1 MGGGNRT
8 LLLMR
13 HARAENGHGLQDF
26 DRPLTDRGR
35 SQAEAVGRLLAERG
49 YAPDHVICSAAM
61 RTRQTLDGVLGA
73 MDLASRPEVDYSEAA
88 YSAGVDTLLELVNYV
103 DADAETVLVVA
114 HNPTVAQLAASFVG
128 GEALASYAPATV
140 AAVELEVEWL
150 YAAPGTG
157 TGKLLN

>member
-1 MGGGNRT
+1 MSAARR

-13 HARAENGHGLQDF
+13 HAQAENGFEDF
-26 DRPLTDRGR
+26 ERGLTDRGR

-49 YAPDHVICSAAM
+49 YVPDHVICSAAR

-73 MDLASRPEVDYSEAA
+73 MEPGVRPEVDYSEAA
-88 YSAGVDTLLELVNYV
+88 YSAGVDTLLELVNQV
-103 DADAETVLVVA
+103 DPDAGTVLVVA
-114 HNPTVAQLAASFVG
+114 HNPTVAQLAGAFLG
-128 GEALASYAPATV
+128 GPAAYPPATV

-157 TGKLLN
+157 SGALLN

>member
-1 MGGGNRT
+1 MSGARR

-13 HARAENGHGLQDF
+13 HAQAENGFEDF
-26 DRPLTDRGR
+26 ERGLTDRGR

-49 YAPDHVICSAAM
+49 YVPDHVICSAAR

-73 MDLASRPEVDYSEAA
+73 MEPGVRPEVDYSEAA
-88 YSAGVDTLLELVNYV
+88 YSAGVDTLLELVNQV
-103 DADAETVLVVA
+103 DPDAGTVLVVA
-114 HNPTVAQLAASFVG
+114 HNPTVAQLAGAFLGSP
-128 GEALASYAPATV
+128 AAYPPATV

-157 TGKLLN
+157 SGTLLN

>member
-1 MGGGNRT
+1 MSGARR

-13 HARAENGHGLQDF
+13 HAQAENGFEDF
-26 DRPLTDRGR
+26 ERGLTDRGR

-49 YAPDHVICSAAM
+49 YVPDHVICSAAR

-73 MDLASRPEVDYSEAA
+73 MEPGVRPEVDYSEAA
-88 YSAGVDTLLELVNYV
+88 YSAGVDTLLELVNQV
-103 DADAETVLVVA
+103 DPGAGTVLVVA
-114 HNPTVAQLAASFVG
+114 HNPTVAQLAGAFLGSP
-128 GEALASYAPATV
+128 AAYPPATV

-157 TGKLLN
+157 SGTLLN

>member
-1 MGGGNRT
+1 MSGARR

-13 HARAENGHGLQDF
+13 HAQAENGFEDF
-26 DRPLTDRGR
+26 ERGLTDRGR

-49 YAPDHVICSAAM
+49 YVPDHVICSAAR

-73 MDLASRPEVDYSEAA
+73 MEAGVRPEVDYSEAA
-88 YSAGVDTLLELVNYV
+88 YSAGVDTLLELVNQV
-103 DADAETVLVVA
+103 DPDAGTVLVVA
-114 HNPTVAQLAASFVG
+114 HNPTVAQLAGAFLGNPV
-128 GEALASYAPATV
+128 AYPPATV

-157 TGKLLN
+157 SGTLLN

>member
-1 MGGGNRT
+1 MSGART

-13 HARAENGHGLQDF
+13 HAEAGNGVGVEDF
-26 DRPLTDRGR
+26 DRELTDRGR
-35 SQAEAVGRLLAERG
+35 NQAEAVGRLLSERG
-49 YAPDHVICSAAM
+49 YAPDHVLCSAAR

-73 MDLASRPEVDYSEAA
+73 MSPSRRPEVDYSEAV

-114 HNPTVAQLAASFVG
+114 HNPTVAQMAASFVG
-128 GEALASYAPATV
+128 NEALAAYAPATV

-157 TGKLLN
+157 SGVLLN